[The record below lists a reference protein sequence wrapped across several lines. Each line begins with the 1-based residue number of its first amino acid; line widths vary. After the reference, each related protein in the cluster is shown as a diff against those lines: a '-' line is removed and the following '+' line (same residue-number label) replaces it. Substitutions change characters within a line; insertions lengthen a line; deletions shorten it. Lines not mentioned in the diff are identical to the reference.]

1 MLIKIIIIKMDTKNK
16 KCMIKINI
24 KMMTKIMIKMNGKI
38 INYNMSNSTKIL
50 SNKWNN
56 KCQGIS
62 VLFKVRHL
70 RIKKICLFK

>member
-38 INYNMSNSTKIL
+38 INYNMSNRA
-50 SNKWNN
+50 
-56 KCQGIS
+56 G
-62 VLFKVRHL
+62 LFMKL
-70 RIKKICLFK
+70 TLWEIKASDQA